1 MATARKKLCFSM
13 ALRLASFSAALLLFL
28 PRAVLAGAAE
38 AVSTVQDLKKTVV
51 SAASGDSQ
59 SMDLSIEKNGHLVFS
74 CLNKSFTM
82 ARETLESAPAM
93 LEKVQNWKLQV
104 EPAQSGFSVK
114 VAYRF

>member
-28 PRAVLAGAAE
+28 PRIVLAGAAE

-51 SAASGDSQ
+51 STGSSDSQ
-59 SMDLSIEKNGHLVFS
+59 TLDFAIEQNGNLVFS

-82 ARETLESAPAM
+82 ARETLENAPAL
-93 LEKVQNWKLQV
+93 LEKVQSWKLQV
-104 EPAQSGFSVK
+104 EPAQSGFSVR